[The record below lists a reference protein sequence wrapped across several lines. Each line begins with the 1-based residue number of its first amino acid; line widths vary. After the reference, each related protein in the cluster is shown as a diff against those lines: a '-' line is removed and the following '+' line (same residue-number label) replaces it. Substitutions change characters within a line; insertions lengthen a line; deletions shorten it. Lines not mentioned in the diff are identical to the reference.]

1 MLSWRLSNT
10 MDTEL
15 VVSVTKSALEKYG
28 RPQIFNSDLGSQYTS
43 NEHIKLLSDNN
54 IKISMNGK
62 GRSIDNISIERFF
75 RTVKYEEVLLKSY
88 SDIRDA
94 RCNLDNYIN
103 RYNKFRLHSSL
114 GYRTPD
120 EVYFQGMLKE
130 DTLLSETA

>member
-1 MLSWRLSNT
+1 
-10 MDTEL
+10 
-15 VVSVTKSALEKYG
+15 
-28 RPQIFNSDLGSQYTS
+28 
-43 NEHIKLLSDNN
+43 
-54 IKISMNGK
+54 MNGK

-94 RCNLDNYIN
+94 RCSLDNYIN

-130 DTLLSETA
+130 DTLLSEIA